1 MDLVNKSKKV
11 LGHAKQLKRSDPVS
25 GFHEVRFSERC
36 ETALKDQRAKAA
48 ARSSSGTDI
57 MLTRAS
63 DLVGFEKLLANTG
76 NILSE
81 LAGIGQRAVDAAS
94 QVTHAVGV
102 AETEYG
108 RQFTQRK
115 GRQLA

>member
-1 MDLVNKSKKV
+1 
-11 LGHAKQLKRSDPVS
+11 
-25 GFHEVRFSERC
+25 
-36 ETALKDQRAKAA
+36 
-48 ARSSSGTDI
+48 

-81 LAGIGQRAVDAAS
+81 LAGIGQRVVDAAS

-102 AETEYG
+102 AETECG
-108 RQFTQRK
+108 RQFTQRT

>member
-1 MDLVNKSKKV
+1 
-11 LGHAKQLKRSDPVS
+11 
-25 GFHEVRFSERC
+25 
-36 ETALKDQRAKAA
+36 
-48 ARSSSGTDI
+48 

-81 LAGIGQRAVDAAS
+81 LAGIRQRTVNAAS
-94 QVTHAVGV
+94 QVTYAVGV

-108 RQFTQRK
+108 RQFTQRT